1 MSAKP
6 CQICAQAFLHDQVA
20 AVSEGRRNRRKRRSV
35 KTRTQVRGQTKARP
49 LFAFLAIALL
59 SAVLV
64 TPSAGA
70 TPSSLSIED
79 GFDSTTSPVLG
90 LESST
95 PKALSDLDL
104 PLGAKDIEL
113 LEQISP
119 GDAEIL
125 DTSLSTNL
133 DRERSGLRAK
143 LQMQAYEIR
152 PLLRQADQGYNT
164 FRINGDSTG
173 FIYETTDPA
182 KANHLIAELG
192 NVQIREVQVSEAH
205 LESIVEAIQETLGEP
220 GPLQPLDS
228 LWVDKSINKVIV
240 GVQPDKKILVEG
252 ILDRSNIASE
262 LIDVWECQPI
272 LAPVC

>member
-1 MSAKP
+1 
-6 CQICAQAFLHDQVA
+6 
-20 AVSEGRRNRRKRRSV
+20 
-35 KTRTQVRGQTKARP
+35 
-49 LFAFLAIALL
+49 
-59 SAVLV
+59 
-64 TPSAGA
+64 
-70 TPSSLSIED
+70 
-79 GFDSTTSPVLG
+79 
-90 LESST
+90 
-95 PKALSDLDL
+95 
-104 PLGAKDIEL
+104 
-113 LEQISP
+113 
-119 GDAEIL
+119 
-125 DTSLSTNL
+125 
-133 DRERSGLRAK
+133 
-143 LQMQAYEIR
+143 MQAYEIR